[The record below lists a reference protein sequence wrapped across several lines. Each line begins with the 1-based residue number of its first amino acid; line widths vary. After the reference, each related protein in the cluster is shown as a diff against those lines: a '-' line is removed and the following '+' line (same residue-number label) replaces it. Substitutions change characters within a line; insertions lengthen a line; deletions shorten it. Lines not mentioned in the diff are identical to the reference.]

1 MISGKNKTCF
11 SIQSALICSNC
22 AEEAPLH
29 IGCTVEHGR
38 RKRENNELQRNPM
51 SIYQQLL
58 YYYLSSDVYYEHFRQ
73 IFFWQYKH
81 SGECADPNLPYPEIT
96 GYDYN
101 GPDKLPA
108 PYPFYS
114 EIYCQIYH
122 IDLCEQTRRAIARLT
137 DKEIYNYFTHIQ
149 SENQL
154 FSTIFGY
161 VNDLSDKQIAQIAN
175 LRHRKMCWDI
185 LNFFLVNRDAEQYQ
199 PELPLRPIKYFVTK
213 DGRDY
218 EAQREGNKLTLRESG
233 QALEIL

>member
-51 SIYQQLL
+51 SIYQRLL
-58 YYYLSSDVYYEHFRQ
+58 YYYLSSNVYYDHFKQ
-73 IFFWQYKH
+73 YFFDLYDH
-81 SGECADPNLPYPEIT
+81 CGECSESALPYLYGEKV
-96 GYDYN
+96 N
-101 GPDKLPA
+101 R
-108 PYPFYS
+108 YPFCN
-114 EIYCQIYH
+114 EIYLTLKKTDPY
-122 IDLCEQTRRAIARLT
+122 EQERRITARLT
-137 DKEIYNYFTHIQ
+137 DRRIHNYFTKNFDE
-149 SENQL
+149 SQL
-154 FSTIFGY
+154 FAIVFSY
-161 VNDLSDKQIAQIAN
+161 VNELSDKQIAQIAN